1 MREPRTLSS
10 TQVRCSYLEI
20 YNEEIRD
27 LLGDDPKARCEL
39 KEDPT
44 KGGYVKG
51 LSNVVVSA

>member
-1 MREPRTLSS
+1 MRW
-10 TQVRCSYLEI
+10 CSYLEI

-44 KGGYVKG
+44 KGVYVKG
-51 LSNVVVSA
+51 LRM